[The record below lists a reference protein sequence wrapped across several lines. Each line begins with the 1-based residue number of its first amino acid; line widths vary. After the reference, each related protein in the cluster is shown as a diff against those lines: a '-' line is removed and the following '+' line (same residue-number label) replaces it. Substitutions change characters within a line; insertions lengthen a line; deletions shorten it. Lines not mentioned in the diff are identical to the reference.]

1 MLISVTCLSFSHM
14 YTESANCR
22 LFCPNFPRKNQRPNC
37 WTQLGQKSEEFSP
50 CYSQSPL
57 LRILPPSPPL
67 SKSGLKVVCNVNIV
81 YGFLKSENS
90 QDYAQKHQRIFTFV
104 NSASVQF
111 LKSCFERKS
120 GIYKNLFSRRYKEDM
135 AQLQTLVEVAT
146 GKANSMNFTG
156 RHFLT
161 NPVQSPNFKLLR
173 SA

>member
-1 MLISVTCLSFSHM
+1 
-14 YTESANCR
+14 
-22 LFCPNFPRKNQRPNC
+22 
-37 WTQLGQKSEEFSP
+37 LGQKSEEFS
-50 CYSQSPL
+50 SLLFTVTTDFTPL
-57 LRILPPSPPL
+57 PPL

-90 QDYAQKHQRIFTFV
+90 QDYAQKHQRIFTFM

-156 RHFLT
+156 RHFPT
-161 NPVQSPNFKLLR
+161 NPVQSPNLNFRLR